1 MIDEFHKSRISVIIP
16 AYNAAHFIADAI
28 ESALAQ
34 TRRPDEIV
42 VVDDGSTDDTARVV
56 ARYAMHGVRY
66 IYQQNRG
73 PGAARNRGIRETS
86 GELIAFLDADDLW
99 LPAKTEVQEA
109 YLAAHPTVALV
120 SCDRWTWKVEKG
132 RQSIERFGPPR
143 GRNARREV
151 MVRNIVGNPSQ
162 VMARREAVLSAGCF
176 DTTMRWAEEWDLWT
190 RIAARADI
198 GFVHQPLCVY
208 RWHSGGLAHE
218 NMWRRLAGQ
227 QAVAFRAI
235 GAFQPFWRRP
245 LLLLRAWS
253 MVEMVRATYAVD
265 FGMPRNVQ
273 IRHAL
278 RVLVYPFGETRE
290 KARVAI
296 RALLGLERYNALID
310 ATPLRRLRLRGAQQ
324 VSQERSAC
332 YEGSIARASDC

>member
-1 MIDEFHKSRISVIIP
+1 MAVSIGLRVSAIIP
-16 AYNAAHFIADAI
+16 AFNAAHFVADAI

-42 VVDDGSTDDTARVV
+42 VVDDGSTDDTAQVV
-56 ARYAMHGVRY
+56 AHYASQGVRY
-66 IYQQNRG
+66 IYQPNRG
-73 PGAARNRGIRETS
+73 PGSARNRGIWETS

-99 LPAKTEVQEA
+99 LPNKTEVQAA
-109 YLAAHPTVALV
+109 YLATHPAVALV
-120 SCDRWTWKVEKG
+120 SCDRWMWKIEKG
-132 RQSIERFGPPR
+132 RRSIERFGPPR
-143 GRNARREV
+143 GVSARREV

-162 VMARREAVLSAGCF
+162 VMVRREAAVSAGGF

-198 GFVHQPLCVY
+198 GFIHQPLCVY

-227 QAVAFRAI
+227 QAIAFRAI
-235 GAFQPFWRRP
+235 SAFQPFWLRP

-265 FGMPRNVQ
+265 FNMPRTVQ

-278 RVLVYPFGETRE
+278 QVLLCPFGETRE
-290 KARVAI
+290 KMRVAI
-296 RALLGLERYNALID
+296 RALLGREGYAAVID
-310 ATPLRRLRLRGAQQ
+310 ATPLQKLRLRGAQY
-324 VSQERSAC
+324 VPE
-332 YEGSIARASDC
+332 EWKGMV